1 MTVDKKSDYTKG
13 MEGFDKRYLPYK
25 KQLIESLQQFSPDF
39 ADVVV
44 RHGLYEIWEEYT
56 PNLTYREKEIATIAA
71 LITENTVME
80 EITAHTEN
88 CLVQGMTKQQVME
101 ILILLSLY
109 IGVPKVM
116 NVMDAVKKAFT
127 NYDSFIKDK

>member
-1 MTVDKKSDYTKG
+1 MTIDKKADYDKG
-13 MEGFDKRYLPYK
+13 MEGFEKRYLPYK
-25 KQLIESLQQFSPDF
+25 KKLLEALQEFSPDF

-56 PNLTYREKEIATIAA
+56 PNLTYREKEIATLAA
-71 LITENTVME
+71 LITGNTVMH

-88 CLVQGMTKQQVME
+88 CLIQGMTKQQVLE

-109 IGVPKVM
+109 IGVPKVI
-116 NVMDAVKKAFT
+116 NVMDAVKQAFA
-127 NYDSFIKDK
+127 NYDSH